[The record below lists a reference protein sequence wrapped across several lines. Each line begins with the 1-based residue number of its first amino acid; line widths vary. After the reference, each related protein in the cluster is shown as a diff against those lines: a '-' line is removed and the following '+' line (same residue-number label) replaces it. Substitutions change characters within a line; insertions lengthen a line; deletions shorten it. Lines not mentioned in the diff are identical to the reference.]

1 MATPLLGFKTPAERT
16 QAEHDAH
23 ELAVKTMTV
32 RMALPRITLAKG
44 EKIMLTNFHQDPR
57 VIKRRGFAFS
67 RIHQWTGSCVWAGGT
82 NALTA
87 TISAA
92 ACSNN
97 PIEAILP
104 FTLPNYADSRH
115 RMGDD
120 SQGDGSMGSTFFA
133 SLTLMGCTDWAKPVV
148 QGQVAYHDRG
158 DDGVDVGGSSSEG
171 SKIEYQY
178 SSIRFPTA
186 AEALKFGS
194 THHVSKVGE
203 QISDTQTILD
213 AVGNGYGCSF
223 ACNNFIGHGSI
234 KGQGENAFVTG
245 YWDSRG
251 GHQQYVV
258 GAWMHPDFGLHFLTG
273 NNWPKGTYPI
283 TPSQP
288 VCFVWVP
295 EEKVASAIRNLDSEV
310 FPLGRPDGFP
320 AQPELLNYVL

>member
-23 ELAVKTMTV
+23 SKAVATSTI
-32 RMALPRITLAKG
+32 RFALPTINLAKG
-44 EKIMLTNFHQDPR
+44 EKLLLTNFHADPK
-57 VIKRRGFAFS
+57 VVKHRGFCYS

-82 NALTA
+82 NALA
-87 TISAA
+87 STISAA

-97 PIEAILP
+97 PIVPIIP
-104 FTLPNYADSRH
+104 MTLPNYADSRH

-133 SLTLMGCTDWAKPVV
+133 SLTLMGCTDWMNLCVPTLP
-148 QGQVAYHDRG
+148 AYHDRG
-158 DDGVDVGGSSSEG
+158 DEGIDVGGNSSEG
-171 SKIEYQY
+171 QRIEYQY
-178 SSIRFPTA
+178 SSIRTPTA
-186 AEALKFGS
+186 SEALKYGS
-194 THHVSKVGE
+194 THLIAKIGE
-203 QISDTQTILD
+203 QIHDTQSVVN

-234 KGQGENAFVTG
+234 KGQGDTAFVTG

-258 GAWMHPDFGLHFLTG
+258 GIWNHPDFGMQFLVG

-288 VCFVWVP
+288 VCFVWVS
-295 EEKVASAIRNLDSEV
+295 EANLASAIRNLDSEV
-310 FPLGRPDGFP
+310 FPIGRPDGFP
-320 AQPELLNYVL
+320 GQPELLNYIL